1 MEHTDKIES
10 IDEVYDAAEEVSSS
24 EGLTNILKHMPPGEM
39 LVTGVVTGLAVSA
52 ITQTGRN
59 VMGKLIRNPLVMLGL
74 GIAAGVTLHKYRKE
88 ILASGR
94 GIAEKG
100 RDFAL
105 RQRENLEDLLAES
118 KEAAEDAGE

>member
-1 MEHTDKIES
+1 MEHTDNMES
-10 IDEVYDAAEEVSSS
+10 DDEVYETAEEAASS

-74 GIAAGVTLHKYRKE
+74 GIAAGMTIHKYRKE
-88 ILASGR
+88 IVASGR

-105 RQRENLEDLLAES
+105 RQRENLEDMLAES
-118 KEAAEDAGE
+118 KETAEEAGE